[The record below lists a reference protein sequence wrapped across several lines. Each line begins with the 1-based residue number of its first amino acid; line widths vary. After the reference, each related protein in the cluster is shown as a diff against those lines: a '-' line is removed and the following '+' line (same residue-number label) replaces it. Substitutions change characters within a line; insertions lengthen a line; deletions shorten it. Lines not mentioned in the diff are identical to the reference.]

1 MESKSIIEDTG
12 ARVEIY
18 QANWGAP
25 GEYHYVLVYD
35 SWESLEASYAKLNA
49 PGSDFMKLNQRRA
62 GDESVAE
69 QTAFFTGSTLN

>member
-1 MESKSIIEDTG
+1 M
-12 ARVEIY
+12 EIY

-62 GDESVAE
+62 NDESVAE